1 MVAGAGASSSSS
13 APGTHSRPRLLEEGS
28 QLVPLLLLLPPPE
41 LFTGT
46 SETIRTVG
54 NFWLLDYILFKI
66 ELKTFSFGLLIM
78 EKIRNL
84 TPVFLASRDGRR

>member
-28 QLVPLLLLLPPPE
+28 QLVPLLLLPPPE